1 MEWSSVW
8 IVSLPLLAIS
18 KLQRIA
24 RAIQHMLKWQSLNVI
39 YNKTL
44 TNYNF
49 AIHDL
54 LSMIHDVSFL
64 MILQS
69 DSITEHAM
77 INNRIVS
84 LRPIF
89 AFMDLYMQT
98 PKPEL

>member
-1 MEWSSVW
+1 MAVIECD
-8 IVSLPLLAIS
+8 
-18 KLQRIA
+18 LQ
-24 RAIQHMLKWQSLNVI
+24 QD
-39 YNKTL
+39 TL

-77 INNRIVS
+77 INNRIES

-89 AFMDLYMQT
+89 AFMDL
-98 PKPEL
+98 